1 MSRIETRTP
10 SSPHHVEAS
19 PQTSAAKVGPASV
32 SGGNWRVNPRS
43 LKDMKTRAKREK
55 KFSSIKDISET
66 DLQPLMG
73 AKREQ
78 LIGDLSRILVSI
90 QNFEEQ
96 AGEDETSLLCKMMLK
111 EQVRRMLL
119 VKGGQTES
127 DNLRGTA

>member
-10 SSPHHVEAS
+10 SSPHLVEAS
-19 PQTSAAKVGPASV
+19 PQTSAAKVGPDSV
-32 SGGNWRVNPRS
+32 TGGNWRINQRS
-43 LKDMKTRAKREK
+43 IKDLKTRAKREK
-55 KFSSIKDISET
+55 KFSSIKDISEA

-78 LIGDLSRILVSI
+78 LIGDLSRILVAI

-96 AGEDETSLLCKMMLK
+96 AGEDDTSVLCKMMLK

-119 VKGGQTES
+119 VKGGQTEA